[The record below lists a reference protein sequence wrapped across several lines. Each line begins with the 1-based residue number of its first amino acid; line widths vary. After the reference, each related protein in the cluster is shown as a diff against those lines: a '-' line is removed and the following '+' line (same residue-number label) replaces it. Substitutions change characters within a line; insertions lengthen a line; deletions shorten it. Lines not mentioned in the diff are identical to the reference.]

1 MTKDNFP
8 KWLIDLGLVS
18 VLVFIDQ
25 IIKFAFSTW
34 FSEGDTKEIIKGFFS
49 FELVFNQ
56 GAVFGITIDKILLI
70 TGTVLILAALVFIY
84 FKRLVNRE
92 YLQRLGI
99 VLIVAGALS
108 NFWDRIF
115 WGHVVDW
122 LKLSFWPAF
131 NFADLLIVAGI
142 FLLGWALLFQR
153 RSG

>member
-1 MTKDNFP
+1 MTKDNLP

-18 VLVFIDQ
+18 VLVFLDQ

-34 FSEGDTKEIIKGFFS
+34 FSEGDTREIIRGFFS

-56 GAVFGITIDKILLI
+56 GAVFGVAVDRTLLVAGTI
-70 TGTVLILAALVFIY
+70 LILIALVFIY
-84 FKRLVNRE
+84 FKKLVDRK

-99 VLIVAGALS
+99 ILVVAGALS
-108 NFWDRIF
+108 NLWDRIF
-115 WGHVVDW
+115 LGHIVDFI
-122 LKLSFWPAF
+122 KFTFWPAF

-153 RSG
+153 RSD